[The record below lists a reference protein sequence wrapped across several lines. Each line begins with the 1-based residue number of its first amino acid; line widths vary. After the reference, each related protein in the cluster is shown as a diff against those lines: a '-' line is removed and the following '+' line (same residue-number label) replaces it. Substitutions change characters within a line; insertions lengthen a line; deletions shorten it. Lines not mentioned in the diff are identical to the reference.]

1 MFDTSQKIKIMK
13 AHKNGIENENVKIQM
28 KMFELIG
35 EAYHNGKLDDDMN
48 YIEDETDFEDNDLY
62 DEDDDLTHDEEI
74 ARQEEERRERLLD
87 SWIDDNEY

>member
-1 MFDTSQKIKIMK
+1 MK
-13 AHKNGIENENVKIQM
+13 AHKNGIENEKNVKIQM

-62 DEDDDLTHDEEI
+62 NEDDDLTHDEEI
-74 ARQEEERRERLLD
+74 ARQEESWRERLEEA
-87 SWIDDNEY
+87 WIDEFEY